1 MITYSELEKSVE
13 DIVRK
18 LEEFCTKNKLSAKNF
33 LALRGMIY
41 GAAERGAEAQELHKY
56 NAIHQ
61 FDAKVPID
69 PNMCVKEAHPLTDT
83 DTSILACV
91 MAGHPLAER

>member
-1 MITYSELEKSVE
+1 MVTYSELEKSVE

-18 LEEFCTKNKLSAKNF
+18 LEDFCTKNKISTKEF
-33 LALRGMIY
+33 LMLRGMIY

-56 NAIHQ
+56 KPIHE
-61 FDAKVPID
+61 
-69 PNMCVKEAHPLTDT
+69 EAHPLTDT
-83 DTSILACV
+83 DTNILACV

>member
-1 MITYSELEKSVE
+1 MVTYNELEKSVE

-18 LEEFCTKNKLSAKNF
+18 LEEFCTKNKISTKEF
-33 LALRGMIY
+33 LMLRGMIY

-56 NAIHQ
+56 KPTHEFDHNA
-61 FDAKVPID
+61 PID
-69 PNMCVKEAHPLTDT
+69 PNMCVKEPIPTNFDK
-83 DTSILACV
+83 LACV